1 MNFVFH
7 NCFTVS
13 VLKIIIGSIMPD
25 NIFIN
30 NNCSHHNVCHFFFF
44 PLVMEIFNSFVDFF
58 FFFIF
63 VIDKNYFYSFWE
75 RLISGAT
82 YYYKKTEKL

>member
-1 MNFVFH
+1 MCV
-7 NCFTVS
+7 
-13 VLKIIIGSIMPD
+13 I
-25 NIFIN
+25 
-30 NNCSHHNVCHFFFF
+30 FFFS
-44 PLVMEIFNSFVDFF
+44 LVMEIFNSFVDF

-82 YYYKKTEKL
+82 YYYKKTEKLWFIALSNVQLYFISSE